1 MKLDAKGFSLLEL
14 LVVCS
19 IVAILAGM
27 AVPKVENIMAQ
38 AHSARIEADL
48 TTIDAAVVMYENEEG
63 KIPHTMSDLQN
74 YLRNASQLKPP
85 VGHYRLAD
93 GSIGEVQEGTLYQ
106 LKAQTTDES
115 GQKTASLAGTRATCN
130 YKKAEDFGR

>member
-93 GSIGEVQEGTLYQ
+93 VQEGTLYQ

-130 YKKAEDFGR
+130 DKKAEDFGR